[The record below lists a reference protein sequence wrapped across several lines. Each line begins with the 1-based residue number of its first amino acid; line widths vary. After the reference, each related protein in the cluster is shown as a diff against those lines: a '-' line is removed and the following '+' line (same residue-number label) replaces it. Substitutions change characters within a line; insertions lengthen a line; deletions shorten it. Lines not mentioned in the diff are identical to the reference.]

1 MEDTLTGK
9 GLIAT
14 GERRVVVR
22 LLQRRLGDAAAPFV
36 SKVESATEAQLEATA
51 DLIVD
56 KSDDTALMA
65 ALDELLG

>member
-14 GERRVVVR
+14 GERRVVER
-22 LLQRRLGDAAAPFV
+22 QLRKRLGDSIAPFLQGL
-36 SKVESATEAQLEATA
+36 ESATEAQLAAIA

-56 KSDDTALMA
+56 QPDDA
-65 ALDELLG
+65 ALALALKGLLA